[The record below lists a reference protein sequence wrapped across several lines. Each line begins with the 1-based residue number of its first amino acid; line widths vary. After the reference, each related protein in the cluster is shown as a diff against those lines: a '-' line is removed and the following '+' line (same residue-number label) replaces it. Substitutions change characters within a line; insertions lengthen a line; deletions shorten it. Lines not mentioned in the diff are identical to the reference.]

1 MEMIAT
7 WQAALKKTKV
17 ILDLLTDID
26 VLVVVEQ
33 ESRCGL
39 CH

>member
-1 MEMIAT
+1 MVVT
-7 WQAALKKTKV
+7 WQAALRKTKV

-33 ESRCGL
+33 ESRCRL